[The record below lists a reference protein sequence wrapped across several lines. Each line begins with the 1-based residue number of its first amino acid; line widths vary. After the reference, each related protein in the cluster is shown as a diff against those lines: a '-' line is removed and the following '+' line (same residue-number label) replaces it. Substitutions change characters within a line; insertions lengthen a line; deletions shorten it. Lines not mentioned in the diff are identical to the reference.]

1 MSGTPVGTL
10 YRRALRRVYRR
21 AAAARAG
28 ADPGYVLLMQA
39 CNLANQLAH

>member
-1 MSGTPVGTL
+1 MHGSPVGTL

-28 ADPGYVLLMQA
+28 ADQDYALLWEA
-39 CNLANQLAH
+39 VRLANALSY